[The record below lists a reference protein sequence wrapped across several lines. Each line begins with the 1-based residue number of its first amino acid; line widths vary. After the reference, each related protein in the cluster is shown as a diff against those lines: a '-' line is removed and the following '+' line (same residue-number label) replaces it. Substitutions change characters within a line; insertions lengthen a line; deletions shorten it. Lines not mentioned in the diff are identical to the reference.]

1 MIDFEGALN
10 PARPDVGAPAA
21 RGTGYLVEAAGDRA
35 PGVLLL
41 HPWWGLN
48 ATVRGWADE
57 LGGHGYS
64 VLAPDMF
71 GGRVATTIDEAQAL
85 VDSVEGDEA
94 QLIAVE
100 QIGLGSA
107 RHLAQLTGGPIGV
120 VGFSF
125 GAAYGLWLSR
135 KLPDEIAAL
144 VLFYGTGGP
153 PGDGRCPVLGHY
165 ASDDPYET
173 AENVVELENALREAG
188 RLEELHRYAGTAHW
202 FAEPDRPEFNAAAA
216 ALAWQRTLAFLARV
230 LPA

>member
-1 MIDFEGALN
+1 VIEFDGALN
-10 PARPDVGAPAA
+10 PARPDVAGPAA
-21 RGTGYLVEAAGDRA
+21 RGGGYLVRGEPGA

-48 ATVRGWADE
+48 ATVRGFADA
-57 LGGHGYS
+57 LAGHGYT

-85 VDSVEGDEA
+85 VSGVEEDEA
-94 QLIAVE
+94 QLIVVE
-100 QIGLGSA
+100 QIGLGGA
-107 RHLAQLTGGPIGV
+107 VHLAQLTGAPIGV

-135 KLPDEIAAL
+135 KLPDQIAAL

-165 ASDDPYET
+165 ATDDPYET
-173 AENVVELENALREAG
+173 ADNVDELEGVLRDAG
-188 RLEELHRYAGTAHW
+188 RLEAFHRYPGTAHW
-202 FAEPDRPEFNAAAA
+202 FAEPDRPEFDEEAAR
-216 ALAWQRTLAFLARV
+216 LAWQRTTAFLDRILRA
-230 LPA
+230 